1 MDAPLSTVDKAIDVL
16 FELHAAEAPLGV
28 TALGRALGLPKSS
41 THRLLAA
48 LRRRGLVE
56 QDERG
61 RYAPGIALIA
71 LGLGVLEREP
81 AVVAAR
87 PVIEHEAEVLGET
100 FFLVAARAGQLVV
113 LDKAEGTGFMRAAP
127 RVGSTVPV
135 HATAVGKLQLAFAP
149 HELAA
154 NPFAAAAG
162 EPLESFT
169 DATAA
174 SVKALRRE
182 VEEAGQRGWAA
193 NVDEWIAGLS
203 VLAAPVQHRGRLLAH
218 VAVAASSARVEELG
232 LEVLAE
238 RVCKTA
244 ERIAQR
250 LDGSIVAGS
259 AEGGRS

>member
-1 MDAPLSTVDKAIDVL
+1 MDAPLATVDKAIDVL
-16 FELHAAEAPLGV
+16 FELHGADGPLGV

-81 AVVAAR
+81 VVVAAR
-87 PVIEHEAEVLGET
+87 PVIEQSAEALGET

-113 LDKAEGTGFMRAAP
+113 LDKAEGTGFLRAAP

-135 HATAVGKLQLAFAP
+135 HATAVGKLQLALAP
-149 HELAA
+149 DELV
-154 NPFAAAAG
+154 FDDG
-162 EPLESFT
+162 ELESFT
-169 DATAA
+169 DATRATRD
-174 SVKALRRE
+174 ALARD
-182 VEEAGQRGWAA
+182 VEQAGLRGWAA

-203 VLAAPVQHRGRLLAH
+203 VLAAPIVRRGRLLGH
-218 VAVAASSARVEELG
+218 VAVAASSARVAELG
-232 LEVLAE
+232 LDALAE

-244 ERIAQR
+244 ERIGMR
-250 LDGSIVAGS
+250 LDASI
-259 AEGGRS
+259 GGADG